1 MGMVGTIISTLAMG
15 YMQGKAQ
22 QDQYNAMARQ
32 ADANA
37 QISELNARKAEE
49 AAREQDKANKIN
61 EENEH
66 RRNLLAMSRQR
77 AAIGA
82 SGITATGSALNAL
95 QDSRQAIETDA
106 GIQAYS
112 NRQKVQGIFDQSTE
126 QVNARDQYSR
136 QASNYRKAGSAAM
149 TNAMLGSVFS
159 LAAGLYTPGSAAV
172 KSAGSAGGGGSWADM
187 FSVSGTQHNMLNPYS
202 FGRYKMGAFTT
213 DLPLSSPN
221 LGLGGSYNDWGW

>member
-37 QISELNARKAEE
+37 QISELNARKTEE
-49 AAREQDKANKIN
+49 AAREQDKVNKIN

-126 QVNARDQYSR
+126 QVNARDQYYK
-136 QASNYRKAGSAAM
+136 QARSYRKAGSAAM

-172 KSAGSAGGGGSWADM
+172 KSAGSAGGGSWADM
-187 FSVSGTQHNMLNPYS
+187 FSVSNPKPFISNNVGSWSSQFSLFKPLYS
-202 FGRYKMGAFTT
+202 
-213 DLPLSSPN
+213 
-221 LGLGGSYNDWGW
+221 DWGR

>member
-1 MGMVGTIISTLAMG
+1 MGMVGTIVSTLAMG

-22 QDQYNAMARQ
+22 QDKYNAEARQ

-66 RRNLLAMSRQR
+66 RRNLLAMGRQR

-172 KSAGSAGGGGSWADM
+172 KSAGSAGGGSWADV
-187 FSVSGTQHNMLNPYS
+187 FSVSRPKPLISNISNNVGSWSSS
-202 FGRYKMGAFTT
+202 FQPEQAIRLGAIRYEIHF
-213 DLPLSSPN
+213 L
-221 LGLGGSYNDWGW
+221 

>member
-159 LAAGLYTPGSAAV
+159 LAAALYTRGSAAV
-172 KSAGSAGGGGSWADM
+172 KSAGSAGGGSWADM
-187 FSVSGTQHNMLNPYS
+187 FGVSGTQHDVLNPYS

-213 DLPLSSPN
+213 DLSPD

>member
-66 RRNLLAMSRQR
+66 RRNLLAMSCNSLSYLAMIQYCIPK
-77 AAIGA
+77 ALKYNA
-82 SGITATGSALNAL
+82 SGFFAL
-95 QDSRQAIETDA
+95 
-106 GIQAYS
+106 
-112 NRQKVQGIFDQSTE
+112 
-126 QVNARDQYSR
+126 
-136 QASNYRKAGSAAM
+136 RKKRFS
-149 TNAMLGSVFS
+149 ML
-159 LAAGLYTPGSAAV
+159 
-172 KSAGSAGGGGSWADM
+172 K
-187 FSVSGTQHNMLNPYS
+187 
-202 FGRYKMGAFTT
+202 K
-213 DLPLSSPN
+213 
-221 LGLGGSYNDWGW
+221 